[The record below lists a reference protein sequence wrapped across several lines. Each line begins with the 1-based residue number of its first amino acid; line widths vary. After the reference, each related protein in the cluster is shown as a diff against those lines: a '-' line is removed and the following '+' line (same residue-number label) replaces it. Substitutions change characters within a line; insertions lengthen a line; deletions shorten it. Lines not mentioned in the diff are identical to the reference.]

1 MQIEAKSIK
10 ELLKKLKILMLEEI
24 LLQTSVASKNQNIPA
39 FIECDAFSSA
49 SRIYTG
55 ISTFSFLIL
64 IEIKNLFM
72 FYKI

>member
-1 MQIEAKSIK
+1 
-10 ELLKKLKILMLEEI
+10 MLEEI